1 MPRIPKKVTE
11 AEDAEI
17 TRAAE
22 SDPDA
27 LPLTDEELAEL
38 RPASEMLPKIF
49 GAELAAS
56 LMRRSPRPAR
66 PVGYREVYAARRASL
81 AVDRLIRAK
90 SEDELVKATR
100 WAELWG
106 KVAHWPAALRRN
118 KPDWGR
124 R

>member
-27 LPLTDEELAEL
+27 LPLTDEELTGL

-56 LMRRSPRPAR
+56 LMHRLPRSVR
-66 PVGYREVYAARRASL
+66 PVGYREIYAARRASL

-100 WAELWG
+100 WAERWG
-106 KVAHWPAALRRN
+106 KIARWPAALRRN
-118 KPDWGR
+118 KPH
-124 R
+124 